1 MEVVAGAGI
10 IGAAAVVAE
19 EAGGEPTKLRA
30 KAAETEAA
38 TSAAAATYAT
48 LARELEAG
56 LI

>member
-1 MEVVAGAGI
+1 MEVVAGTGI
-10 IGAAAVVAE
+10 TGASMVVVD